1 MTDTNQPTEPNEVEF
16 HEKVQTPIARD
27 ARARVGIVAGA
38 AFLFVVGAV
47 AAMGASPSPSTGAD
61 PAARPR
67 PGLVGRAGS
76 STAPGTTMPEAT
88 ATASAASVAGG
99 FGGFGRF
106 GFRDITITAINGSD
120 LSLKTDDGWT
130 RTITVTSTT
139 TITKGGATITVGD
152 LAVGDQIAFAQDRAA
167 DGTYTVT
174 AIKVVLPTI
183 VGEVTAIDGNTIT
196 VTQPGGTT
204 ATIHVDGD
212 TTYQVNGAA
221 GALSDIKVGSFIAA
235 EGTQRTDGSLD
246 AAAVRAG
253 DRASRARASR
263 AAGTGRRIRMPARRR
278 RAAPADRHLV
288 ARPAARR
295 PCGARAASDSH
306 VVLSRGAL
314 DGRIRSTPRPPARS
328 ELPMSDHDRAPC
340 LSR

>member
-1 MTDTNQPTEPNEVEF
+1 MTDTNQPTESNEVEF
-16 HEKVQTPIARD
+16 HETVQTPIGRTRA
-27 ARARVGIVAGA
+27 ARVGIVAGA

-61 PAARPR
+61 PAASAA
-67 PGLVGRAGS
+67 PGS
-76 STAPGTTMPEAT
+76 TTAPGT
-88 ATASAASVAGG
+88 SAAPDTTKPDGDRHGFGGFVRGGFGG

-130 RTITVTSTT
+130 RTITVISTT

-152 LAVGDQIAFAQDRAA
+152 LAVGDQIGFAQDRAT

-174 AIKVVLPTI
+174 AIRVVLPSV

-221 GALSDIKVGSFIAA
+221 GALSDVKVGSFIGA

-246 AAAVRAG
+246 AAAVRTG
-253 DRASRARASR
+253 DRGIKGPGFPGGRHGTQDPNAS
-263 AAGTGRRIRMPARRR
+263 PA
-278 RAAPADRHLV
+278 P
-288 ARPAARR
+288 
-295 PCGARAASDSH
+295 SS
-306 VVLSRGAL
+306 
-314 DGRIRSTPRPPARS
+314 STS
-328 ELPMSDHDRAPC
+328 
-340 LSR
+340 

>member
-1 MTDTNQPTEPNEVEF
+1 MPRSCSSSAPSRRWALRRRRRPA
-16 HEKVQTPIARD
+16 PIRPRRPLPARRPRRIR
-27 ARARVGIVAGA
+27 ARAPNTTKPDGDHRGFGG
-38 AFLFVVGAV
+38 F
-47 AAMGASPSPSTGAD
+47 
-61 PAARPR
+61 
-67 PGLVGRAGS
+67 GR
-76 STAPGTTMPEAT
+76 
-88 ATASAASVAGG
+88 GG

-139 TITKGGATITVGD
+139 TITKGGATITVDD
-152 LAVGDQIAFAQDRAA
+152 LAVGDQIVFAQDRAA

-174 AIKVVLPTI
+174 AIKVVLPTV

-221 GALSDIKVGSFIAA
+221 GALSDVKVGSFIAA

-246 AAAVRAG
+246 AAAVAN
-253 DRASRARASR
+253 
-263 AAGTGRRIRMPARRR
+263 GRPRHQGPGLPGRPARGRQDPN
-278 RAAPADRHLV
+278 ASPAPSS
-288 ARPAARR
+288 
-295 PCGARAASDSH
+295 GAS
-306 VVLSRGAL
+306 
-314 DGRIRSTPRPPARS
+314 
-328 ELPMSDHDRAPC
+328 
-340 LSR
+340 